1 MSAVDEVSQL
11 LFSVFTNRP
20 RNLIFRVDLIRSWSL
35 DMQWFTPREAE
46 KIVNKLVES
55 GWLVEEGKGLSP
67 AQGLEL
73 TAPNLGWRPISRR
86 LLEVPANEIKEL
98 QTSVIYS
105 TPIVSTK
112 INSEIDELDLKL
124 LLNETLERV
133 SGRGSNQSFVYVDAE
148 NANAIKVH
156 CVNP

>member
-55 GWLVEEGKGLSP
+55 GWLIEEGEGLSP

-73 TAPNLGWRPISRR
+73 TAPTLGWRPIS
-86 LLEVPANEIKEL
+86 KG
-98 QTSVIYS
+98 Y
-105 TPIVSTK
+105 
-112 INSEIDELDLKL
+112 
-124 LLNETLERV
+124 
-133 SGRGSNQSFVYVDAE
+133 
-148 NANAIKVH
+148 
-156 CVNP
+156 